1 MLRLCL
7 FCVLVVLPL
16 FVVSDP
22 IRSKNSE
29 DLHDLEEQTT
39 SIADKTKSGCFYRCK
54 ADHEKVQLFQDF
66 YVQHNKKYGAEEYI
80 KRFKIFQK
88 NLEEIDRLNREE
100 QGTAV
105 YGITPFADL
114 TYEEFT
120 RNSTGGR
127 LSEGAWA
134 RHEERM
140 EAIGDEEIE
149 FVDNLDELR
158 DSYDFEGASEEEDDS
173 EEEDMVVANDKV
185 FIPKQFDYRK
195 KKAVTPVKNQG
206 ACGSCWAFS
215 AISNIE
221 GVWAKK
227 KKQLIDLSEQELLD
241 CDKVDLG
248 CMGGWMEDAVKELV
262 RLGGVAK
269 SKDYPYTAQEGQCRF
284 KKSMAAVKVSGTRGV
299 PANEKK
305 IARALIKNGPL
316 SVAVVASANF
326 QFYVKGIFNPD
337 RNQCSTN
344 KQDVNHGVT
353 IVGYGVEKS
362 LPYWVIK
369 NSWGDSW
376 GDKGYIKLI
385 RGKNACAVSSYVSTA
400 YL

>member
-1 MLRLCL
+1 M
-7 FCVLVVLPL
+7 
-16 FVVSDP
+16 
-22 IRSKNSE
+22 
-29 DLHDLEEQTT
+29 
-39 SIADKTKSGCFYRCK
+39 
-54 ADHEKVQLFQDF
+54 
-66 YVQHNKKYGAEEYI
+66 
-80 KRFKIFQK
+80 
-88 NLEEIDRLNREE
+88 
-100 QGTAV
+100 
-105 YGITPFADL
+105 
-114 TYEEFT
+114 
-120 RNSTGGR
+120 
-127 LSEGAWA
+127 SEGAWA

-262 RLGGVAK
+262 RRCMG
-269 SKDYPYTAQEGQCRF
+269 
-284 KKSMAAVKVSGTRGV
+284 
-299 PANEKK
+299 
-305 IARALIKNGPL
+305 
-316 SVAVVASANF
+316 
-326 QFYVKGIFNPD
+326 
-337 RNQCSTN
+337 
-344 KQDVNHGVT
+344 
-353 IVGYGVEKS
+353 
-362 LPYWVIK
+362 
-369 NSWGDSW
+369 
-376 GDKGYIKLI
+376 
-385 RGKNACAVSSYVSTA
+385 SS
-400 YL
+400 